1 MRYTTKIVVVTAPNG
16 KKFEAYYD
24 ESRQIVFCTSY
35 TREYLIAKDYQIAE
49 KEEAL
54 RNFEKEEDNAS
65 KADPLQRWQIDY
77 IWKIFEKINEEHGYF
92 KRSELESWLY
102 EIAFNNID
110 GSKTDRKFAE
120 ACEEIIKRLDGF
132 ERYVKDK
139 RKEEHHENRSNN
151 SL

>member
-16 KKFEAYYD
+16 EKFEAYYD

-35 TREYLIAKDYQIAE
+35 TREYLIAKDYQISE

-54 RNFEKEEDNAS
+54 RNFEKEDDAS
-65 KADPLQRWQIDY
+65 TVEPLQQWQIDY
-77 IWKIFEKINEEHGYF
+77 IRKIFEKINEEHGYF
-92 KRSELESWLY
+92 KRSDLESWLY
-102 EIAFNNID
+102 EIAFNNVD
-110 GSKTDRKFAE
+110 GSETDRKFAE

-139 RKEEHHENRSNN
+139 REEENHEDSGNN
-151 SL
+151 SI